1 MSKVASATVNGLNG
15 FWIGTLIPPGLK
27 GVPSG
32 FLNGSGVK
40 GTAAKDE
47 SKSDRTNL
55 KSANTTRYLSHIS
68 RVNDP

>member
-1 MSKVASATVNGLNG
+1 MP
-15 FWIGTLIPPGLK
+15 IELK

-32 FLNGSGVK
+32 FLNGSGVN

-47 SKSDRTNL
+47 SKSDRTTL
-55 KSANTTRYLSHIS
+55 KSANTTRYLLHMS